1 MILTK
6 TKATI
11 YGLVILATGYV
22 AGALMGNPE
31 FDENLLDGDIK
42 KQSIKSKTELNGV
55 LILLFLILF
64 PSKLKK

>member
-31 FDENLLDGDIK
+31 YDENLLDGDIK
-42 KQSIKSKTELNGV
+42 KARIYNNAAS
-55 LILLFLILF
+55 LILF
-64 PSKLKK
+64 PSKLKNRVGGKH

>member
-31 FDENLLDGDIK
+31 FDENLLGGDIK
-42 KQSIKSKTELNGV
+42 KARIYNNAAS
-55 LILLFLILF
+55 LILF
-64 PSKLKK
+64 PSKLNK

>member
-31 FDENLLDGDIK
+31 FDENFLAETSRKREYITMQLL
-42 KQSIKSKTELNGV
+42 
-55 LILLFLILF
+55 
-64 PSKLKK
+64 